1 MERDMIRQMGNMVQM
16 FGQGQTQGARG
27 NVTTGTV
34 AQQSA
39 NANFLLQ
46 GQIELANSDGTYELF
61 VQGGRVTASACTDE
75 PLLQGT
81 ICWVSKDVSDNWVIH
96 GSVK

>member
-1 MERDMIRQMGNMVQM
+1 MIRQMGNMVQM

-27 NVTTGTV
+27 DATTGTQ
-34 AQQSA
+34 AQQDA

-46 GQIELANSDGTYELF
+46 GQIELANEDGTYEAF
-61 VQGGRVTASACTDE
+61 VKGGRVTASACTDE

-81 ICWVSKDVSDNWVIH
+81 IIWVSKDVQDNWVIH
-96 GSVK
+96 GSVKG